1 MKLLLLLWLLLA
13 VCFPSVSFS
22 SATQRGVIGEKET
35 VDRDETTPVKRD
47 DRWRAAVAEA
57 LRRKRAVAR
66 EADSIMERVRFF
78 APFYDGLVDD
88 YRAQLYIKGEVDVH
102 RKNFLIRFLPS
113 MFHLRK
119 GERQYLIENYSELHY
134 SSPDLYDQKVS
145 ASVGTVGK
153 LWNVDGLL
161 PEYCQLRVY
170 APTLFDN
177 KLISPLSAD
186 GPKYYRYLMD
196 SVMGPEHHRA
206 YRIRFMPRQRSY
218 QLVGGYVVVSDR
230 VWSLREMR
238 FTVRSEYYNCHVLVK
253 MGDVGAQEEFLPQRI
268 HLDGEFHFFGNHI
281 TNRYFADFDYR
292 EVTTHDPGRQQA
304 SVREDPYDL
313 TANYTLRTDTN
324 AYRRDTAYMA
334 RLRPVSLTS
343 SEQEIYRRH
352 YLRVD
357 TMDKLGIRH
366 QKKRQSVSWRQVG
379 DVLVE
384 SNTVQFSKQG
394 SLRFSPLLNPFMLSY
409 SASKGVSYSHK
420 LRYQSYLSH
429 DRFLYISPYFG
440 YNFKQREFYWRI
452 NGQLDYLPAKRMGI
466 KVEVGNGNRIYS
478 SRLLD
483 ELKDMPDKDF
493 NIGALQLHYYRDLYG
508 KLRHTWEVVNGLTLE
523 ATLAVHRRTE
533 DRKARMQAIQDAGI
547 AIGTLPMEMLG
558 LNDIYNSFA
567 PGVRVEWTPG
577 QYYYMNGR
585 RKVNLYSRF
594 PTMSVEWERG
604 VKGVVPHS
612 GDYERVEVDLQ
623 HHVTLRP
630 LHDLYYRVGWGAFT
644 KQQTIFFVDF
654 SNFRRSNLPT
664 GWNDDIGGVFQLLEG
679 YWYNSSRQY
688 LRGNLTYEAPFLLM
702 RRVHRFTQHVLNER
716 LYFGA
721 LTVPHLKPY
730 LEVGYGIGTH
740 IFDFGLFVSF
750 ANWKYQ
756 RCGVKFTF
764 ELFNR

>member
-1 MKLLLLLWLLLA
+1 MRSLLLLWFLL
-13 VCFPSVSFS
+13 VVFPPSVFS
-22 SATQRGVIGEKET
+22 SSAVSCGADGGR
-35 VDRDETTPVKRD
+35 ETTVYEVSQRKKR
-47 DRWRAAVAEA
+47 VASD
-57 LRRKRAVAR
+57 
-66 EADSIMERVRFF
+66 ADSIMERVLFF

-88 YRAQLYIKGEVDVH
+88 YHAQLYIKGEVDVH
-102 RKNFLIRFLPS
+102 RKNILLRFVPS

-119 GERQYLIENYSELHY
+119 GERQYLIENCSELHY
-134 SSPDLYDQKVS
+134 SAPDLYDQKIS
-145 ASVGTVGK
+145 ASIGTVNK

-161 PEYCQLRVY
+161 PEYFQLRLY

-196 SVMGPEHHRA
+196 SIMGPEHNRA

-218 QLVGGYVVVSDR
+218 QLVGGYLVVSDR

-253 MGDVGAQEEFLPQRI
+253 MGDVGQQDEFLPQRI
-268 HLDGEFHFFGNHI
+268 NLDGDFHFFGNHVS
-281 TNRYFADFDYR
+281 NSYLASFKYL
-292 EVTTHDPGRQQA
+292 EVTPHDPGRQQVD
-304 SVREDPYDL
+304 SRENPYDL

-324 AYRRDTAYMA
+324 AYRRDTSYMA
-334 RLRPVSLTS
+334 RLRPIPLTP
-343 SEQEIYRRH
+343 SEEEIYRRH

-357 TMDKLGIRH
+357 TLEQQLSQQH
-366 QKKRQSVSWRQVG
+366 KKQGVSWRQVG

-394 SLRFSPLLNPFMLSY
+394 SLRVSPLLNPFMLSY

-420 LRYQSYLSH
+420 LRYQSLLPH

-440 YNFKQREFYWRI
+440 YNFKQREFYWRV
-452 NGQLDYLPAKRMGI
+452 NGQFDYFPAKRMGV

-483 ELKDMPDKDF
+483 ELKDMPDNHVDF
-493 NIGALQLHYYRDLYG
+493 TALQLHYYRDLYG

-533 DRKARMQAIQDAGI
+533 DRKARMQAIHDAGI
-547 AIGTLPMEMLG
+547 AIGTLPVEMLG
-558 LNDIYNSFA
+558 LDDIYNSFA

-577 QYYYMNGR
+577 LYYYMNGR
-585 RKVNLYSRF
+585 RKVNLYSRY
-594 PTMSVEWERG
+594 PTMAVEWERG
-604 VKGVVPHS
+604 VKGVVAHA
-612 GDYERVEVDLQ
+612 GEYERVEVDLQ
-623 HHVTLRP
+623 HHVELRP
-630 LHDLYYRVGWGAFT
+630 LHDLYFRLGWGAFT

-654 SNFRRSNLPT
+654 SNFKRSNLPT

-702 RRVHRFTQHVLNER
+702 RRMYRFTQHVLNER

-730 LEVGYGIGTH
+730 IEVGYGIGTH
-740 IFDFGLFVSF
+740 IFDFGIFASF
-750 ANWKYQ
+750 ANWKCQ

>member
-1 MKLLLLLWLLLA
+1 MKRLLLWLLFVA
-13 VCFPSVSFS
+13 FFS
-22 SATQRGVIGEKET
+22 QATFSQ
-35 VDRDETTPVKRD
+35 
-47 DRWRAAVAEA
+47 AAP
-57 LRRKRAVAR
+57 RRAVWDGG
-66 EADSIMERVRFF
+66 ADSIMERVRFF

-88 YRAQLYIKGEVDVH
+88 YRAKLYIKGEVDIH
-102 RKNFLIRFLPS
+102 RKNFLLRFLPT
-113 MFHLRK
+113 MFRLRK
-119 GERQYLIENYSELHY
+119 GERQYLIENCSDLHY
-134 SSPDLYDQKVS
+134 TAPDLYDQKIS
-145 ASVGTVGK
+145 ASVGTVNK

-161 PEYCQLRVY
+161 PEYFQLRVY

-186 GPKYYRYLMD
+186 GAKYYRYLMD
-196 SVMGPEHHRA
+196 SIMGPEHDRA

-253 MGDVGAQEEFLPQRI
+253 MGDVGQQDEFLPQQI
-268 HLDGEFHFFGNHI
+268 KLDGAFNFFGNRI
-281 TNRYFADFDYR
+281 SNSYLAAFNYL
-292 EVTTHDPGRQQA
+292 EVTPHDPGRQQTT
-304 SVREDPYDL
+304 SRENPYDL

-324 AYRRDTAYMA
+324 AFRRDTSYMA
-334 RLRPVSLTS
+334 SMRPLPLTP
-343 SEQEIYRRH
+343 SEEEIYRRH

-357 TMDKLGIRH
+357 TMEQRRLQQH
-366 QKKRQSVSWRQVG
+366 KKQGVSWRQVG

-384 SNTVQFSKQG
+384 SNTVKFSKQG

-420 LRYQSYLSH
+420 LRYQSLLPN
-429 DRFLYISPYFG
+429 DRFLYISPFFG
-440 YNFKQREFYWRI
+440 YNFKQREFYWRV
-452 NGQLDYLPAKRMGI
+452 NGQFDYFPAKRMGI

-483 ELKDMPDKDF
+483 ELKDIPDKEFD
-493 NIGALQLHYYRDLYG
+493 ISALQLHYYRDLYG

-533 DRKARMQAIQDAGI
+533 DHKARMQAIQDAGI
-547 AIGTLPMEMLG
+547 AIGSLPVEMLG

-577 QYYYMNGR
+577 LYYYMNGR
-585 RKVNLYSRF
+585 RKVNLYSRY
-594 PTMSVEWERG
+594 PTMAVEWERG

-612 GDYERVEVDLQ
+612 GEYERVEVDFQ
-623 HHVTLRP
+623 HHVELRP
-630 LHDLYYRVGWGAFT
+630 LHDLYFRLGWGAFT
-644 KQQTIFFVDF
+644 KQQSIFFVDF
-654 SNFRRSNLPT
+654 SNFKRSNLPT

-688 LRGNLTYEAPFLLM
+688 LRGNLTYEAPFLLLRSM
-702 RRVHRFTQHVLNER
+702 HRLTQHVLNER
-716 LYFGA
+716 LYFGV

-730 LEVGYGIGTH
+730 VEVGYGIGTH
-740 IFDFGLFVSF
+740 IFDFGVFASF